1 MSTRA
6 KTKYCNLKLCDKISN
21 FEEKK
26 INHVESNVHKPFG
39 GFIFGCKVWKFK
51 AQLFIFYSTHLSPLL
66 CHLTPLF
73 SNSVTLPFVNI
84 LDVSLQTKPCSGTP
98 CLCQNLYHQITF
110 LSVGKYRH
118 RSNNFSASYT
128 RTKEPPHVTSPYSSC
143 TSSQK
148 LYQIQFVTP
157 PLL

>member
-1 MSTRA
+1 MYTNLLVVLSLAVRFGSSKPNCLSSTA
-6 KTKYCNLKLCDKISN
+6 
-21 FEEKK
+21 
-26 INHVESNVHKPFG
+26 H
-39 GFIFGCKVWKFK
+39 IFHRSS
-51 AQLFIFYSTHLSPLL
+51 ATSPLY
-66 CHLTPLF
+66 LF

-118 RSNNFSASYT
+118 RSNIFSASYT